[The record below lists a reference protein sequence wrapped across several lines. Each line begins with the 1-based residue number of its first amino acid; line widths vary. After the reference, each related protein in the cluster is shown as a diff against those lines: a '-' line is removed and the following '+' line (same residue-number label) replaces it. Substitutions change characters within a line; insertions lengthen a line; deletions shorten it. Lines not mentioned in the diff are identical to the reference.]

1 MIPTHEPW
9 RRGARNSKE
18 RIILMEP
25 IQVGLFCILPPV
37 IAIGL
42 ALITKEVLSSLMLGI
57 LSGTLIYAL
66 NTGAGPISAVSSAF
80 TIMAEEFSA
89 SMIIFLCL
97 LGGLV
102 AVISMAGGSRAY
114 GEWAA
119 KGVRSRKSAQFATG
133 ILGVLIFID
142 DYFNCLTVGTVMK
155 PITDKYHISR
165 AKLAYLIDATAAPV
179 CIIAPVSSWAAS
191 VISNLPDEGN
201 GGMATFLSTIPFNLY
216 AILTIIMILV
226 LVAFQLDFGPMQKYE
241 LEAQMQKGDITDDAT
256 AQADD
261 ISGLKVSGKGTLWD
275 LVVPILSLI
284 VFCILAMLYT
294 GGYFAGGIG
303 LFDAFGNTNANLSL
317 AMGGFGAIIVAALL
331 FLPRRIL
338 TFRDFMDGLTAGFKS
353 MVPACTILTLA
364 WTLKGVCDA
373 LSVGP
378 YVSDVVSSS
387 SVPIAI
393 LPAIV
398 FAVAAFLSF
407 STGTAWG
414 TFGILIPI
422 VVPICQNVDIS
433 ILSIMLAATLA
444 GSVFGDHCSPI
455 SDTTILSSTGAGCD
469 HITHVST
476 QIPYALLVAG
486 CCFAGYI
493 VAGLTRNVVITLVF
507 SVALLIGALLV
518 LHKLTLKKESAAAKA
533 ELARRGE
540 G

>member
-1 MIPTHEPW
+1 
-9 RRGARNSKE
+9 
-18 RIILMEP
+18 MEP

-66 NTGAGPISAVSSAF
+66 NTGAGPVSAVSSAF

-378 YVSDVVSSS
+378 YVSEVVSSS

-444 GSVFGDHCSPI
+444 GSAFVWRP
-455 SDTTILSSTGAGCD
+455 L
-469 HITHVST
+469 
-476 QIPYALLVAG
+476 
-486 CCFAGYI
+486 FAYF
-493 VAGLTRNVVITLVF
+493 RHHHF
-507 SVALLIGALLV
+507 V
-518 LHKLTLKKESAAAKA
+518 LHRRRVRPYHACLHADTLCAAGGGVLLCGLHCGRAYAQCGYYAGVQRGAADRRTACAAQADTQKGKRRRQSRA
-533 ELARRGE
+533 CPARRGLT
-540 G
+540 GCSHACIRLCIRGCMPA

>member
-1 MIPTHEPW
+1 
-9 RRGARNSKE
+9 
-18 RIILMEP
+18 MEP

-378 YVSDVVSSS
+378 YVSEVVSSS

-407 STGTAWG
+407 STGTAWRDVWHSHSHCG
-414 TFGILIPI
+414 AHLPERGYFRSSASCWP
-422 VVPICQNVDIS
+422 
-433 ILSIMLAATLA
+433 ATLA

-486 CCFAGYI
+486 CSFAGYL
-493 VAGLTRNVVITLVF
+493 VAGFTRNVFITLAF
-507 SVALLIGALLV
+507 SVALLVGALFL
-518 LHKLTLKKESAAAKA
+518 LHKFTLKKESAAAKA
-533 ELARRGE
+533 ELAQRSE